1 MTDEEAA
8 QRTVEYILVPASES
22 KEKAEEILKTVS
34 EGADMKETS
43 ETNNMSFSTIS
54 FGKGDYENEI
64 GTVSDTMKDGDY
76 AIAEVENDGWYVMH
90 MVSAFDETATANK
103 KTSMESSKK
112 TEIFKEVYAKWLEGG
127 KKFKVDED
135 ILDVI
140 KFTSPIYEAP
150 VVQSTEAA
158 SEAVAES
165 SEAAE

>member
-1 MTDEEAA
+1 
-8 QRTVEYILVPASES
+8 
-22 KEKAEEILKTVS
+22 
-34 EGADMKETS
+34 MKETAD
-43 ETNNMSFSTIS
+43 TNSMSFSTIS

-76 AIAEVENDGWYVMH
+76 AIAEVSNDGWYVMH

-103 KTSMESSKK
+103 KSSMIETKK
-112 TEIFKEVYAKWLEGG
+112 GEIFKEVYAKWLEGG

-135 ILDVI
+135 VLDLI
-140 KFTSPIYEAP
+140 KFTTPIYEAP

-158 SEAVAES
+158 AESAAES